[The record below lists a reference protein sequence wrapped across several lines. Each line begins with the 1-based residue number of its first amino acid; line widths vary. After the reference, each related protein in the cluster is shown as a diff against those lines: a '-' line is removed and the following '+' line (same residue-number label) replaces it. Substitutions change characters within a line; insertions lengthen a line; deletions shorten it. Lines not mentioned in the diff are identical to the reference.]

1 MKKVYV
7 EATATKQK
15 PDCLGMM
22 KHTNISHLIHLATKD
37 WRKKN
42 IYMWKA
48 KQGLKVGMERG
59 WQTAS
64 IG

>member
-22 KHTNISHLIHLATKD
+22 RHTNISHLILKLPKTG
-37 WRKKN
+37 N
-42 IYMWKA
+42 IYIWKA
-48 KQGLKVGMERG
+48 KQGLKGLKVGMERG